1 MKILITGAGGNLGR
15 AIIPA
20 LTAAGHSLRLFDF
33 RDINAQGHELVIG
46 DIRNI
51 DDVRAAIS
59 GVDAIVHAAA
69 LHGIHLAKW
78 RPEDFWGINVTGT
91 FNVYEAAREAGIKRV
106 VLCSTMGVY
115 GDSARPPADA
125 WSVVDEN
132 NALLPGDI
140 YGMSKKLCE
149 EMADVYGR
157 KWGITTVALRLGM
170 FVPEGTFER
179 YGFRLLF
186 GGVDDR
192 DVAQAVSLALTHE
205 PAGGFDAFDI
215 MAPLTYQPSDAQALH
230 IDPLAV
236 LEERVP
242 GCNALFAEKGIDA
255 RPLIWG
261 RTLWPVN
268 KAIDVLGY
276 RPQYGFDG
284 FLQSLR
290 SGTSDAYYPP
300 QGLPWWGV

>member
-33 RDINAQGHELVIG
+33 RDIDAQGHELVIG

-51 DDVRAAIS
+51 DDVRAAVS

-91 FNVYEAAREAGIKRV
+91 FNVYETAREAGIKRV

-115 GDSARPPADA
+115 GDSARPLQDA

-149 EMADVYGR
+149 EMADVYAR

-205 PAGGFDAFDI
+205 PEGGFDAFDI

-255 RPLIWG
+255 RHLIWG

-284 FLQSLR
+284 FLESLR
-290 SGTSDAYYPP
+290 SGTSDGYYPQ

>member
-20 LTAAGHSLRLFDF
+20 LTAAGHTVRLFDF
-33 RDINAQGHELVIG
+33 RDLGETGLETVIG
-46 DIRNI
+46 DVRNI
-51 DDVRAAIS
+51 DDVRTAVS

-115 GDSARPPADA
+115 GDSARPPDDA
-125 WSVVDEN
+125 WSVVDEQKT
-132 NALLPGDI
+132 LLPSDI

-149 EMADVYGR
+149 EMADVYAR
-157 KWGITTVALRLGM
+157 KWDITTVALRLGM

-192 DVAQAVSLALTHE
+192 DVAQAVSLALTHV
-205 PAGGFDAFDI
+205 PAGGFDAFNI
-215 MAPLTYQPSDAQALH
+215 MAPLAFEPSEANALH
-230 IDPLAV
+230 TDPLAV
-236 LEERVP
+236 LEQRFP
-242 GCNALFAEKGIDA
+242 GCHALFAEKGIDA
-255 RPLIWG
+255 RPLVWG
-261 RTLWPVN
+261 RTLWPVT
-268 KAIDVLGY
+268 KATDVLGY

-284 FLQSLR
+284 YLDSLR
-290 SGTSDAYYPP
+290 SGTSDGYYPP